1 MRWKKRKEVK
11 EMEAIKV
18 IGIVGIGVVVLGV
31 VGLVVVYP
39 LLKTLEGWFEVAKA
53 WALRRE
59 GPVGVEL
66 GLTLADGG
74 EKAEERK

>member
-1 MRWKKRKEVK
+1 
-11 EMEAIKV
+11 MEAVKV
-18 IGIVGIGVVVLGV
+18 IGIVGIGAVVLGV
-31 VGLVVVYP
+31 IGLIVVYP
-39 LLKTLEGWFEVAKA
+39 LFKTLEGWFEVVKA

-74 EKAEERK
+74 EKAEEGK